1 MKYLMLL
8 LVCSLS
14 LGATA
19 QNDAINKYFD
29 QYLEDENFGMVYI
42 SPKMFALISKL
53 DIDDLADEDATIVVE
68 VLKELNGLRFLSTEK
83 NAYQHYKDA
92 LSVIPTPE
100 YELLL
105 TFRDDGENV
114 RFWMKEEGEKI
125 SELLLMIGSQ
135 KEFMLISFVGN
146 IDLLKISRLAK
157 VLDIDGAEY
166 LDKLD
171 DRDNRKNN
179 NQ

>member
-1 MKYLMLL
+1 MKYLMFLL
-8 LVCSLS
+8 ICCFSF
-14 LGATA
+14 GAMA

-29 QYLEDENFGMVYI
+29 RYVEDEDFGMVYI
-42 SPKMFALISKL
+42 SPKMFSLISKL

-68 VLKELNGLRFLSTEK
+68 VLKELNGLRVLSTEK

-92 LSVIPTPE
+92 LSIIPIPE

-114 RFWMKEEGEKI
+114 RFWMKEEGEI
-125 SELLLMIGSQ
+125 INELLLLIGSQ
-135 KEFMLISFVGN
+135 REFLLISFVGN

-166 LDKLD
+166 LDKLEE
-171 DRDNRKNN
+171 REGGKGREH
-179 NQ
+179 